1 MGHLDQELPNLG
13 VGSAVGEAE
22 SGQREQEK
30 ERQDH
35 HHDHA
40 DREIHPSRAGQ
51 SGGGGGGGGLFFATY
66 TLWANRMCTFCR
78 ACDGGGS
85 CLLTRNGA
93 LELVMAEGKKDE
105 TKSAKE

>member
-30 ERQDH
+30 EGQDH

-40 DREIHPSRAGQ
+40 DRETHPSRAGQ
-51 SGGGGGGGGLFFATY
+51 SGGGGLFFATY

-78 ACDGGGS
+78 AGGGGGS
-85 CLLTRNGA
+85 CLLTRSGA
-93 LELVMAEGKKDE
+93 LELVTAEGKKDE

>member
-1 MGHLDQELPNLG
+1 MGHLDQELSNLG

-35 HHDHA
+35 HHDHT
-40 DREIHPSRAGQ
+40 DREAHPSRAGQ
-51 SGGGGGGGGLFFATY
+51 RGGGGGGGGGIFFATY

-78 ACDGGGS
+78 AGGGGS
-85 CLLTRNGA
+85 CLLTRSGA
-93 LELVMAEGKKDE
+93 LELVMAEGRKDE